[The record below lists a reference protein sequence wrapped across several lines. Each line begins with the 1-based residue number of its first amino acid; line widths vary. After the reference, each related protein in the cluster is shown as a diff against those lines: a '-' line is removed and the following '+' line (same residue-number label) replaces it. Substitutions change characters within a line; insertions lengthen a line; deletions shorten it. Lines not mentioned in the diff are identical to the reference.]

1 MKKYLIEILK
11 TTTYAAILCSSVAQA
26 AIISLPVDIT
36 IRDFHQVHSDFQ
48 NGVSGLTSGM
58 VGSTLVGGVPVFVA
72 APGTGSVNTA
82 ATFASWY
89 SGACDPLT
97 PSLTCVATYNE
108 QINATVDTSTGQL
121 TYNSS
126 SFFPL
131 DPITGTTGTLTTGDG
146 DTNNSHNYFFTV
158 QFGLDLVYD
167 PTLTNTFLFTGDD
180 DVWVFINDQLVL
192 DLGGVHPAATAGFN
206 MNTIAAAQGI
216 LAGEQ
221 YSFDFF
227 FAERHFTQSNVNI
240 TSYLGEPA
248 SVPEPSSLAVF
259 ALGLIGL
266 AGFGRRKKA

>member
-1 MKKYLIEILK
+1 MKKYLTDIIK

-26 AIISLPVDIT
+26 DIITLPVDIT
-36 IRDFHQVHSDFQ
+36 IRDFHQAHPDFQ
-48 NGVSGLTSGM
+48 NGISDLTTGM
-58 VGSTLVGGVPVFVA
+58 VGPIGTSLVGGVPVFVA
-72 APGTGSVNTA
+72 ANGTGAVNTA

-89 SGACDPLT
+89 SGACNPGT
-97 PSLTCVATYNE
+97 PEATCVASYDT

-131 DPITGTTGTLTTGDG
+131 DPITGTTGDG
-146 DTNNSHNYFFTV
+146 DTNNNHNYFFTV
-158 QFGLDLVYD
+158 QFGLELVYD

-180 DVWVFINDQLVL
+180 DVWVYINDKLVI
-192 DLGGVHPAATAGFN
+192 DLGGVHPAADGNFD
-206 MNTIAAAQGI
+206 MNTIAAEQGI

-227 FAERHFTQSNVNI
+227 FAERHFTQSNLNI
-240 TSYLGEPA
+240 TSFLGAPVSE
-248 SVPEPSSLAVF
+248 VPEPSSLAVF